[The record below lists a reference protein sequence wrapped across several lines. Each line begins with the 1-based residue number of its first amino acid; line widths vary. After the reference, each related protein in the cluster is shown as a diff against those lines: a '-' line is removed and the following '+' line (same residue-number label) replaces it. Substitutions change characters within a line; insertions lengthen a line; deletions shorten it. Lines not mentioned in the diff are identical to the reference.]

1 MNAWMNIWMN
11 EYMTKW
17 AYEQLTYWTN
27 EWMKEHMTTL
37 THGRMNESMV
47 QCMNVEVCTLMN
59 ECIIGGIRKI
69 IEDRKIERTKKH

>member
-1 MNAWMNIWMN
+1 
-11 EYMTKW
+11 
-17 AYEQLTYWTN
+17 
-27 EWMKEHMTTL
+27 MKEHMTTL